1 LDLKLRTTR
10 RKTGN
15 RKGIRKIEPL
25 WAKPLPRPTL
35 LPLLG
40 PPKSHDPVP
49 THVAPDADSAGLA
62 HLTLLAHAQTR
73 FGRPVDPL
81 CSSPPHALTGARSRL
96 VPLPCGLSC
105 TESSRSH
112 VGSCF
117 SGRNRRATSQK
128 PNPAL
133 TTMVELRA
141 IAGLVVVE
149 SRGYA
154 SSSRIN
160 MTGSHDPLT
169 PLGDRHHIRAMQSLR
184 SSSRRESMERE

>member
-25 WAKPLPRPTL
+25 WAKSLPRPTL

-40 PPKSHDPVP
+40 RPKSHDPVP
-49 THVAPDADSAGLA
+49 THVAPDADSTSLA
-62 HLTLLAHAQTR
+62 HLTLLVHAQTR

-81 CSSPPHALTGARSRL
+81 CSSPPHALTGVRSRL
-96 VPLPCGLSC
+96 VPLPCGPSC
-105 TESSRSH
+105 TESSHSR

-133 TTMVELRA
+133 TAMAELRA
-141 IAGLVVVE
+141 IADHW
-149 SRGYA
+149 S
-154 SSSRIN
+154 
-160 MTGSHDPLT
+160 
-169 PLGDRHHIRAMQSLR
+169 
-184 SSSRRESMERE
+184 EREELKNTQGFRVVRAAGA